1 MSTGG
6 SDLVEPEQRD
16 WSHFALLLVDVQQ
29 SFWPARGRPD
39 FPDFP
44 ANVARL
50 LALCRTEGLEVIH
63 VRSRFKPDRSD
74 WMLMYRLRV
83 PVSHHP
89 CIVGQEGE
97 EPVSF
102 AASEPGELV
111 VFKQT
116 FDALHTLDLVTYLRE
131 NNKRIL
137 LVAGLLTSVCVL
149 FTAASAA
156 QLGFLAAVVE
166 DCCAD
171 RPEKHEHTLNGYQF
185 MFDRTTTDAICTD
198 YSKWSAALEELEE

>member
-1 MSTGG
+1 M
-6 SDLVEPEQRD
+6 VKREQRD
-16 WSHFALLLVDVQQ
+16 WSQFALLLVDVQQ
-29 SFWPARGRPD
+29 SFWPVNGRPD

-63 VRSRFKPDRSD
+63 VHSRFKPDKSD

-89 CIVGQEGE
+89 CLAGHEGE
-97 EPVSF
+97 KPVSF
-102 AASEPGELV
+102 AAREPGELV
-111 VFKQT
+111 VVKQT
-116 FDALHTLDLVTYLRE
+116 FDALHTPNLVPYLRQ
-131 NNKRIL
+131 NNKRVL
-137 LVAGLLTSVCVL
+137 LVAGLFTSVCVL

-171 RPEKHEHTLNGYQF
+171 HPEKHKRTLDMYQF
-185 MFDRTTTDAICTD
+185 IFDRTTTDAIREQH
-198 YSKWSAALEELEE
+198 SNWLAALAELDEPGVSA

>member
-1 MSTGG
+1 M
-6 SDLVEPEQRD
+6 VEREQRD
-16 WSHFALLLVDVQQ
+16 WSHFALLLVDVQR
-29 SFWPARGRPD
+29 SFWPERGKPG

-50 LALCRTEGLEVIH
+50 LALCRSEGLEVIH
-63 VRSRFKPDRSD
+63 VHSRFKPDKSD

-89 CIVGQEGE
+89 CVAGQGGE
-97 EPVSF
+97 MPVSF
-102 AASEPGELV
+102 AADEPGELV
-111 VFKQT
+111 FFKQT
-116 FDALHTLDLVTYLRE
+116 FDALHSPDLVSYLRE
-131 NNKRIL
+131 NGKRVL

-171 RPEKHEHTLNGYQF
+171 KLEEHERTLDKYQF
-185 MFDRTTTDAICTD
+185 ILERTTTDAICEKD
-198 YSKWSAALEELEE
+198 AILLSAIAEHDELVLSE

>member
-1 MSTGG
+1 M
-6 SDLVEPEQRD
+6 VKHEQRD
-16 WSHFALLLVDVQQ
+16 WLHFALLLVDVQQ

-50 LALCRTEGLEVIH
+50 LALCRAEGLEVIH
-63 VRSRFKPDRSD
+63 VRSRFKPDKSD
-74 WMLMYRLRV
+74 WMLMYRLRA

-89 CIVGQEGE
+89 CIAGQKGE
-97 EPVSF
+97 KPVSF
-102 AASEPGELV
+102 AASKPGEHV

-116 FDALHTLDLVTYLRE
+116 FDALHTPDLVTYLRE
-131 NNKRIL
+131 NDKWVL

-156 QLGFLAAVVE
+156 QLGFLSVVVE

-171 RPEKHEHTLNGYQF
+171 RPEKHKHTLDEYQF
-185 MFDRTTTDAICTD
+185 MFERTTTDAIREQH
-198 YSKWSAALEELEE
+198 SKWLAALAELDRHGVST

>member
-1 MSTGG
+1 
-6 SDLVEPEQRD
+6 VEHEQRD
-16 WSHFALLLVDVQQ
+16 WAHFALLLVDVQR
-29 SFWPARGRPD
+29 SFWPGCVAPD

-63 VRSRFKPDRSD
+63 VRSRFQPDKSD
-74 WMLMYRLRV
+74 WILRYRLRV
-83 PVSHHP
+83 PVSDHP
-89 CIVGQEGE
+89 CVVGQEGE
-97 EPVSF
+97 EPLSF
-102 AASEPGELV
+102 AAEEPGELV

-116 FDALHTLDLVTYLRE
+116 FDGLHTPGLLAYLRE
-131 NNKRIL
+131 NDKRVL

-149 FTAASAA
+149 LTAASAA

-171 RPEKHEHTLNGYQF
+171 RPEKHERTLDGYQF
-185 MFDRTTTDAICTD
+185 MFDRTATDAICEHHPNWLASLAELD
-198 YSKWSAALEELEE
+198 GYGVAA

>member
-1 MSTGG
+1 M
-6 SDLVEPEQRD
+6 VKRKQRD

-29 SFWPARGRPD
+29 SFWPVHGRPD

-50 LALCRTEGLEVIH
+50 LALCRTEGLEIIH
-63 VRSRFKPDRSD
+63 VRSRFKPDKSD

-89 CIVGQEGE
+89 CVAGQEGE

-102 AASEPGELV
+102 AAGEPGEHV

-116 FDALHTLDLVTYLRE
+116 FDALHTPNLIPYLRE
-131 NNKRIL
+131 NDKRVI

-171 RPEKHEHTLNGYQF
+171 RPERHEHTLDGYQF
-185 MFDRTTTDAICTD
+185 MFDRITTDAICEQHAN
-198 YSKWSAALEELEE
+198 WLAALAKLDGHEVAA